1 MKKPKLPNNVIAL
14 VEKKSDVV
22 PFFKASYVLNT
33 RDNKLYYTI
42 LFLFATSYIF
52 VIFLVE

>member
-1 MKKPKLPNNVIAL
+1 MATCNVIAL

-33 RDNKLYYTI
+33 RDNKIEVFEETNDENLNVLMPISLGT
-42 LFLFATSYIF
+42 
-52 VIFLVE
+52 